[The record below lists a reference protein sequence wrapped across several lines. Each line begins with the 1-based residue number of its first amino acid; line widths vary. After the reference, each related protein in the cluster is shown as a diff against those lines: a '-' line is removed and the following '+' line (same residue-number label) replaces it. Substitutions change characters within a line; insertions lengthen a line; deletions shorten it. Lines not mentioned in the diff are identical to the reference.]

1 MLVRIV
7 KVPPAGILEGLDL
20 RPYKLRR
27 SEIRELAR
35 PVADVLMAWDYA
47 EPFADRR
54 RPGNPRVPPK
64 KRADRNRK

>member
-7 KVPPAGILEGLDL
+7 KVPPSGILEGLDL

-35 PVADVLMAWDYA
+35 PVADVLLAWDYA
-47 EPFADRR
+47 ELYPDRR
-54 RPGNPRVPPK
+54 RPGRPLIAPK
-64 KRADRNRK
+64 KRADRPKK